1 MLVWLLNG
9 MGGVSEMVVITIQD
23 IIGLS
28 ILALFVLAFG
38 VAYSIEKIKEFWSKK

>member
-9 MGGVSEMVVITIQD
+9 MGGVSEMFIITIPD

-28 ILALFVLAFG
+28 ILALFVLAF
-38 VAYSIEKIKEFWSKK
+38 VTMYSIEKIKELWRRK